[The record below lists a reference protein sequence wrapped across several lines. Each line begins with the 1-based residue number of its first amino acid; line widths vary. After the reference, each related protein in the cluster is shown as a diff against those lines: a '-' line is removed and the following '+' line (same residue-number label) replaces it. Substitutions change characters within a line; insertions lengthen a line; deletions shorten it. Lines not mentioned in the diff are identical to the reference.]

1 MTLTHSFL
9 TSYTTFTTRTGM
21 MKNLP
26 KELLD
31 HVLSFVPL
39 EDIWNNC
46 LYVSRRFQEAAE
58 VHAYS
63 SVTLIEKNVETVL
76 KRYRS
81 GHWRNLREIA
91 FQPSLPSPEYPWSQI
106 FDEPAPSVYRED
118 AATLRAYDEEYTR
131 QIRFLFDTIRAL
143 EDHHAAS
150 PVKGSIEL
158 TVYLPTMAIDL
169 NDFPLQRAFSSWRIH
184 LLSSSSLPT
193 LQSIRSLTLA
203 RPQQNSIATRR
214 DSSSAHMTVRKLDY
228 RVLLDISTRLP
239 GLTTLQCRLGA
250 EELGENSTSS
260 SSGWNTA
267 LRYIRGDWLGPRR
280 DARSDFAD
288 TVEIAKVGSL
298 RHVDFDFLFPIEDI
312 STVDQR
318 VSMPNLIGQQCCD
331 SLSSSLRVLSYGLR
345 SMRLRGIFDS
355 SLFWPANGGDAPSWP
370 NLEHIHVMF
379 YLASP
384 SGSWYFES
392 PSGLHVDNADGE
404 IGSAQDAPYPPSSD
418 GSDEYYENCRS
429 GLRDNVYEFQFR
441 SEPVSQTL
449 TPFLTAFAKAA
460 AQMQKLKAFE
470 LWAPIE
476 WELQDQLE
484 WEWDLSA
491 IAAGSRDEMLT
502 PSLAWGIAYADRG
515 VRPFSSNL
523 GEIAP
528 AARQLWWR
536 TADWRPQQDLHCLFQ
551 QIGSDRGDEPVV
563 EHFDPESRLRAQ
575 GRCDFEAASQASNGL
590 LDTPV

>member
-1 MTLTHSFL
+1 
-9 TSYTTFTTRTGM
+9 M
-21 MKNLP
+21 MNNLP

-31 HVLSFVPL
+31 HILSFVPL

-58 VHAYS
+58 LHAYS
-63 SVTLIEKNVETVL
+63 SVTLTEKNVETVL

-106 FDEPAPSVYRED
+106 FDEAAPNVYRED
-118 AATLRAYDEEYTR
+118 AATLRAYDKEYTR
-131 QIRFLFDTIRAL
+131 QIIFLFVTIRAL
-143 EDHHAAS
+143 EDYHAAS
-150 PVKGSIEL
+150 PVKDSIEL
-158 TVYLPTMAIDL
+158 IIYLPKMAINL

-184 LLSSSSLPT
+184 LLNSSSLPT

-203 RPQQNSIATRR
+203 RAQQHSIATRR

-228 RVLLDISTRLP
+228 RVLLDISTRLS

-250 EELGENSTSS
+250 DELSENSTSS
-260 SSGWNTA
+260 TSGWNTA

-288 TVEIAKVGSL
+288 AVEIVKVGGL
-298 RHVDFDFLFPIEDI
+298 RHVDFDFLFPIENI

-318 VSMPNLIGQQCCD
+318 VSMPNLIGQRCCD
-331 SLSSSLRVLSYGLR
+331 PLSSSLRVLSYGLR

-355 SLFWPANGGDAPSWP
+355 SLFWPANGEDALIWP
-370 NLEHIHVMF
+370 NLEHLHVMF

-384 SGSWYFES
+384 SGSWYFDS
-392 PSGLHVDNADGE
+392 PPGLHVDNADGE
-404 IGSAQDAPYPPSSD
+404 IGSAQDALYPPSSD
-418 GSDEYYENCRS
+418 GSDDHYENCRS
-429 GLRDNVYEFQFR
+429 GLRNNVYEIQFR
-441 SEPVSQTL
+441 SEPVSHTL
-449 TPFLTAFAKAA
+449 TPFLTAFAKAVA
-460 AQMQKLKAFE
+460 HMPKLKAFE
-470 LWAPIE
+470 LWAPIQ
-476 WELQDQLE
+476 WELQDQFE

-491 IAAGSRDEMLT
+491 IATGTRDEILT

-575 GRCDFEAASQASNGL
+575 GRCDFEAAGQAWNGL

>member
-1 MTLTHSFL
+1 
-9 TSYTTFTTRTGM
+9 M
-21 MKNLP
+21 MNSLP

-31 HVLSFVPL
+31 HILSFVPL

-46 LYVSRRFQEAAE
+46 LCVSRRFQEAAE
-58 VHAYS
+58 LHAYS
-63 SVTLIEKNVETVL
+63 SVTLTEKNVEAVL

-81 GHWRNLREIA
+81 GHWSNLREIVL
-91 FQPSLPSPEYPWSQI
+91 QPSLPSPEYPWSQI
-106 FDEPAPSVYRED
+106 FDETPPNVYRED

-131 QIRFLFDTIRAL
+131 QIRLLFDTIRAL
-143 EDHHAAS
+143 EYYHAAS
-150 PVKGSIEL
+150 PVKGRIEL
-158 TVYLPTMAIDL
+158 TIYLPKMAIDL

-184 LLSSSSLPT
+184 LLDPSSLPS

-203 RPQQNSIATRR
+203 RPQQHFITTRR
-214 DSSSAHMTVRKLDY
+214 DSSSAYMTVRKLDY
-228 RVLLDISTRLP
+228 RVLLDISARLP

-250 EELGENSTSS
+250 DELSENSTSS
-260 SSGWNTA
+260 AFGWNTA

-288 TVEIAKVGSL
+288 AVEDAKVGGL

-318 VSMPNLIGQQCCD
+318 VAMPNLIGQQCCD
-331 SLSSSLRVLSYGLR
+331 PLSSSLRVLSYGLR
-345 SMRLRGIFDS
+345 SMRLKGIFDS
-355 SLFWPANGGDAPSWP
+355 SLFWPTNGGDAPSWP

-384 SGSWYFES
+384 SGSWYFDS

-404 IGSAQDAPYPPSSD
+404 IGSAQDALYPSVSNE
-418 GSDEYYENCRS
+418 SDEYDEDWRS
-429 GLRDNVYEFQFR
+429 SLRDNVYEFQFR
-441 SEPVSQTL
+441 SEPVSETL

-460 AQMQKLKAFE
+460 AQMPKLKAFE

-476 WELQDQLE
+476 WELQDQFE
-484 WEWDLSA
+484 WKWDLSA
-491 IAAGSRDEMLT
+491 IAAGTRDELLA
-502 PSLAWGIAYADRG
+502 PSLAWGIAYAGRG
-515 VRPFSSNL
+515 VRPFSSD
-523 GEIAP
+523 GREIVP

-551 QIGSDRGDEPVV
+551 QIGAERGDEPVR
-563 EHFDPESRLRAQ
+563 EHFDSESRLRAQ
-575 GRCDFEAASQASNGL
+575 GRCGFKAAGQASDRL